1 MSKNVLAS
9 KVAIK
14 ISHFFV
20 TRLNF
25 SDSFSSAIILLA
37 SSRVTLNRARTFLR
51 QHRNGHFRPKPKIQI
66 MFGTTGKKF
75 HPKKFFLSCR
85 KMLLL
90 CLLRF
95 LCPRREAERN
105 KAPGLFCNLCVHIHQ
120 NNGLYKHGQYLKKSS
135 SKAYFILEQSFP
147 FLLKTKDGGC
157 DCTHSVLS
165 TWTKA

>member
-75 HPKKFFLSCR
+75 HPKKVFFVLPQNVAAVFVT
-85 KMLLL
+85 
-90 CLLRF
+90 F
-95 LCPRREAERN
+95 LCPRRVGERN
-105 KAPGLFCNLCVHIHQ
+105 KAPGLLCNFRDNIHENRCRHILVCL
-120 NNGLYKHGQYLKKSS
+120 G
-135 SKAYFILEQSFP
+135 
-147 FLLKTKDGGC
+147 
-157 DCTHSVLS
+157 
-165 TWTKA
+165 